1 MGMQLAMAIKR
12 APKVCHERVDHGQ
25 PQTGHGHDHDKQ
37 HGHGRGRAGDPSDL
51 RACDFREGVAIATQ
65 GPDQDDEILD
75 RAGHTAPIRIQRN
88 PGKNPNCAART
99 GPNHVPAPA
108 MAANMSDS
116 ARICSRDNN
125 WCRLPVERPGSGA
138 HHRVA

>member
-1 MGMQLAMAIKR
+1 MGMVMAIVNVPQGF
-12 APKVCHERVDHGQ
+12 ATSALTTAS

-75 RAGHTAPIRIQRN
+75 RAGHHGPDHN
-88 PGKNPNCAART
+88 PEKPRQKPELCRQDRT
-99 GPNHVPAPA
+99 Q
-108 MAANMSDS
+108 
-116 ARICSRDNN
+116 
-125 WCRLPVERPGSGA
+125 
-138 HHRVA
+138 